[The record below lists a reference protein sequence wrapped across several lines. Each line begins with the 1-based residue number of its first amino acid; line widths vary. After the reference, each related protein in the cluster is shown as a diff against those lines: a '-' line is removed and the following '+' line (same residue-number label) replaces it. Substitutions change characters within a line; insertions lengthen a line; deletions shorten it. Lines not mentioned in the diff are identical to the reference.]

1 MSPCFKKR
9 VLKEEIYNP
18 WLCEAEPN
26 NTMKEKTNQAIE
38 ALTEAVLNSELKN
51 LAEEMHND
59 VPEDYK
65 EYCPG
70 DFASLIKYLK
80 VVATITPPFT
90 NDAPGFN
97 YLGVPITTVLLCYL
111 HTRKGRIFFA
121 NNVVNTHMRNIV
133 NAYGDLLQ
141 SKDSLTV
148 FNEFQYGWQSKCA
161 RDLLDMDQFNYIPDE
176 PAWGFDSFNDF
187 FTRSLLDI
195 KKNRPCD
202 AGPYVLTSFGDVTE
216 FYNQTDVEFETP
228 LWAKNESYSLKQMFN
243 NDEQAKKF
251 EGGAVLQAYFSGH
264 KYHRYHSPA
273 NGIIQYAEK
282 VPGIIYAIDEIN
294 AGVDDNFTDGKNV
307 SKQAKLNLWLKYG
320 QNGVID
326 TELYLAHVATRCIF
340 VIDNN
345 DLGPIGL
352 VFLGMTEISSC
363 TMIKKAGDIVE
374 KGEELGQFQFGGS
387 SGLVALSKKTVD
399 NAATGPNIWSQNQ
412 KLTWKVCEKIVDLSP

>member
-18 WLCEAEPN
+18 WLCEAESK

-38 ALTEAVLNSELKN
+38 ALSEAVLNSELKN

-111 HTRKGRIFFA
+111 HTWKGRIFFA

-202 AGPYVLTSFGDVTE
+202 AG
-216 FYNQTDVEFETP
+216 
-228 LWAKNESYSLKQMFN
+228 
-243 NDEQAKKF
+243 
-251 EGGAVLQAYFSGH
+251 
-264 KYHRYHSPA
+264 
-273 NGIIQYAEK
+273 
-282 VPGIIYAIDEIN
+282 
-294 AGVDDNFTDGKNV
+294 
-307 SKQAKLNLWLKYG
+307 
-320 QNGVID
+320 
-326 TELYLAHVATRCIF
+326 C
-340 VIDNN
+340 
-345 DLGPIGL
+345 
-352 VFLGMTEISSC
+352 
-363 TMIKKAGDIVE
+363 
-374 KGEELGQFQFGGS
+374 
-387 SGLVALSKKTVD
+387 
-399 NAATGPNIWSQNQ
+399 
-412 KLTWKVCEKIVDLSP
+412 